1 MTLDKFF
8 FYFEG
13 LPYQNRFTNKAVCC
27 GMIAPKHYNI
37 LSVRPISL
45 QPANFSLQ
53 KIQNLYLCFSKVYQI
68 LLNSHVE
75 VLINFLTSIQSDEK
89 VRMSNTI
96 EPMKFKFKRQAA
108 NSTNT
113 SNSDTKSQQQ
123 TINSFF
129 KVQYILIKM

>member
-1 MTLDKFF
+1 MKKFRPSSHLGTLQ
-8 FYFEG
+8 
-13 LPYQNRFTNKAVCC
+13 L
-27 GMIAPKHYNI
+27 
-37 LSVRPISL
+37 L
-45 QPANFSLQ
+45 QGCIVN
-53 KIQNLYLCFSKVYQI
+53 YLVAI
-68 LLNSHVE
+68 WNSHVE

-89 VRMSNTI
+89 VRMSNII

-129 KVQYILIKM
+129 KVKYILTEM